1 MSKGIS
7 IVWLDGA
14 RPHPLGL
21 IMKLTEKNEGKS
33 AASFWRQVA
42 AWVPDMFYNFYL
54 VKNHTEAREK

>member
-1 MSKGIS
+1 MSIRILF

-21 IMKLTEKNEGKS
+21 IMRLTNYFPTEENEGKS

-42 AWVPDMFYNFYL
+42 AWVPDMF
-54 VKNHTEAREK
+54 